1 MRVRERMKGER
12 QNERWERGE
21 KWERGELKRMR
32 EGREESADGYQKA
45 CL

>member
-12 QNERWERGE
+12 QN
-21 KWERGELKRMR
+21 ERGELKRMR